1 MKRFALL
8 LAVVV
13 CTACTSRY
21 QLRGTEDAYDVI
33 KAAPAV
39 PPQPDTYVPKRVFK
53 LDEFVGTDP
62 VRKEQQITMEH
73 RSVETFQN
81 FTVGVIE
88 VSDEGAVNPAQKQQV
103 VDMVKRET
111 AEGGVLIVFIHG
123 WHHGPRTC
131 DRDLCCFRRVLDELQ
146 KRRAAARGPDGEA
159 LFNPKEKI
167 VGVFIGWRG
176 ESLVLPGLNSLTLFG
191 RKAVAQRIG
200 RTVGKEILVEFD
212 QLWRDNDNLVMV
224 SVGHSLG
231 GAFLYEA
238 MKGKLTGNIF
248 DIEEKGML
256 RDYRSVRA
264 REDREAAAKQN
275 RKARRA
281 DIGDLVVLVN
291 PAIEAIE
298 WQPFDNDLPDDDY
311 SNSTR
316 EQLVA
321 ARMPYDKNEKY
332 TSGKDPQMP
341 VLMTVASKA
350 DSAVGKLFPF
360 FRWVQFLFSGRWDM
374 FFKPQEWRGMGHY
387 NPQTTHALNHPEVP
401 LPPGYDPG
409 EPTSPDCDCPFKNTY
424 GAMMSA
430 GFRLDKLDQQQTF
443 GGYTMDLTPARRR
456 RGPWDIH
463 APYFV
468 VSTNKGVIS
477 AHSDIFNSVFVG
489 FLVSFINAYD
499 LEETS
504 AEAAAKR

>member
-1 MKRFALL
+1 
-8 LAVVV
+8 
-13 CTACTSRY
+13 
-21 QLRGTEDAYDVI
+21 
-33 KAAPAV
+33 
-39 PPQPDTYVPKRVFK
+39 
-53 LDEFVGTDP
+53 
-62 VRKEQQITMEH
+62 
-73 RSVETFQN
+73 
-81 FTVGVIE
+81 VGVIE
-88 VSDEGAVNPAQKQQV
+88 ISDEGAVNPAQKQQV

-111 AEGGVLIVFIHG
+111 AKGGVLIVFIHG

-131 DRDLCCFRRVLDELQ
+131 DRDICCFRRVLDELQ
-146 KRRAAARGPDGEA
+146 KRRASARGPNGEA
-159 LFNPKEKI
+159 LFNPEEKI
-167 VGVFIGWRG
+167 VGVYIGWRG
-176 ESLVLPGLNSLTLFG
+176 ESIVVPPFNNLTLFG
-191 RKAVAQRIG
+191 RKAVAQRNG

-212 QLWRDNDNLVMV
+212 QLWRNNENLIMV

-248 DIEEKGML
+248 DIEEKGRL
-256 RDYRSVRA
+256 RDYRTVRA
-264 REDREAAAKQN
+264 REDREEAATEN
-275 RKARRA
+275 RKAKRA

-298 WQPFDNDLPDDDY
+298 WQPFDNDLPDVAY
-311 SNSTR
+311 QTSTR

-321 ARMPYDKNEKY
+321 ARMPYDKNQKY
-332 TSGKDPQMP
+332 TGGDNQQMP

-350 DSAVGKLFPF
+350 DAAVGKLFVL
-360 FRWVQFLFSGRWDM
+360 FRFAQFLFSGRWDM

-387 NPQTTHALNHPEVP
+387 NPHSTHALNHPVVP
-401 LPPGYDPG
+401 PPPGYDPA
-409 EPTSPDCDCPFKNTY
+409 EPTSPDCDCSFKNTY
-424 GAMMSA
+424 GPKMLP
-430 GFRLDKLDQQQTF
+430 GFSLDKLDQKQTW
-443 GGYTMDLTPARRR
+443 GDYVLDLTPSRRQ

-468 VSTNKGVIS
+468 LSTNKGVIS

-499 LEETS
+499 LEETR